1 LRKEFDLW
9 PPITSKGFFSYSAS
23 SALSSAGLTSA
34 RKPLI
39 SKKKSEI
46 YIRIQGMWRIG
57 NNNTTTHLDQ
67 QTYVRHPKV

>member
-39 SKKKSEI
+39 SKKNQKYILGVKACGELEI
-46 YIRIQGMWRIG
+46 IIQLHTWTNKLM
-57 NNNTTTHLDQ
+57 
-67 QTYVRHPKV
+67 